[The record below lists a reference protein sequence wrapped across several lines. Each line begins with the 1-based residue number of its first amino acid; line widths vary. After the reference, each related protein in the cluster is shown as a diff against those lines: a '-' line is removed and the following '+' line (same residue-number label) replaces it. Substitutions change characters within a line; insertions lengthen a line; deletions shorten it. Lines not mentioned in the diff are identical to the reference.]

1 MFFGD
6 DRDIGVVEG
15 ISDLRPVAVV
25 VSQVGG
31 DLKTTVRQLDF
42 EFAWKRKKIT
52 FFQRNPKC

>member
-42 EFAWKRKKIT
+42 EFA
-52 FFQRNPKC
+52 